1 MDGGRPCAWRAGA
14 AAGLGPLPGGLL
26 GSTGRPCAYVA
37 AVGRFSKILS
47 YSAVSGRP
55 AGPGW
60 PGMPARACT
69 GLLRPLGWWP
79 AGAGC
84 KRTCDRQ

>member
-1 MDGGRPCAWRAGA
+1 MAAVGPCAGRVAEIRPCAWRALGIDRQALRLCSGGA
-14 AAGLGPLPGGLL
+14 PVFKIFELL
-26 GSTGRPCAYVA
+26 GR
-37 AVGRFSKILS
+37 
-47 YSAVSGRP
+47 SGRP

-60 PGMPARACT
+60 PGRPARACT